1 MANIMSYT
9 DVRNKP
15 SRDGFDLSFV
25 FNGSYK
31 FGEILPAAW
40 KYVLPGDVHDIDIR
54 NFSRTAP
61 VNTASFARGKQ
72 YYDWYFIPIEQLWNR
87 QDSVFTQMVNNLQH
101 ASGLLFTDNVT
112 LSGELPYVTA
122 QQLAS
127 YVNQL
132 ANSATLKDYKNNPF
146 GFSRA
151 ELTCKLLEYLG
162 YGDYTP
168 YLGKTWAEAPL
179 LNNPKMCILP
189 LLAYQKIYADFFRYT
204 QWEKPNPSTF
214 NLDYI
219 TGAGDTEILA
229 SYSSAFPK
237 AFVQEMNMFDVRYC
251 NYQKDLYHGVLP
263 VAQYGDAAIA
273 MTSGSLA
280 VVPAGSSSVFDAN
293 SRPLFNF
300 QGLSLSA
307 SQNASFYHTDNLPVG
322 SGGLTVNDNTQGFA
336 SWNDPKLKVVGDATF
351 GLSVLALRQAEFL
364 QKWKEVAVSGEED
377 YKSQIERHW
386 GVKVSDFLSHSA
398 RWLTSVDAGLD
409 ISEVT
414 NNNLAD
420 NNAAVLAGRGTIN
433 CRGHVHFESKG
444 EYGILMC
451 IEHSLPFLDYCLSG
465 VDGTLLA
472 VDTTDFPIPELDRIG
487 MESVPIVKAI
497 NPLAS
502 EAGISP
508 STFLGYA
515 PRYIDWKTSVDR
527 TVGAFKRSL
536 KNWVCPMDDAAF
548 LAADSVL
555 FPNSPN
561 VEPDSI
567 GAGFFKV
574 NPAIVNYLFAVA
586 ADSSVDTDHIWS
598 NTYFEWHCVRNLDK
612 NGLPY

>member
-40 KYVLPGDVHDIDIR
+40 KYVLPGDVHDIDVR

-132 ANSATLKDYKNNPF
+132 ANSGTLKDYKNNPF

-168 YLGKTWAEAPL
+168 YLVKTWAEAPM

-263 VAQYGDAAIA
+263 VAQYGDAAVA
-273 MTSGSLA
+273 VTSGSLS
-280 VVPAGSSSVFDAN
+280 VQGVPDSSSPGYSQSPSFDLLGGTLAGGN
-293 SRPLFNF
+293 NVTLNF
-300 QGLSLSA
+300 SSGQNYLQYAPPSSAAKSLRW
-307 SQNASFYHTDNLPVG
+307 D
-322 SGGLTVNDNTQGFA
+322 
-336 SWNDPKLKVVGDATF
+336 DPKLQVVGDAAF

-398 RWLTSVDAGLD
+398 RWLASVDAGLD

-465 VDGTLLA
+465 VEGTLLA

-574 NPAIVNYLFAVA
+574 NPAIVNPLFAVA
-586 ADSSVDTDHIWS
+586 ADSSVDTDHIWT

>member
-1 MANIMSYT
+1 MGNIMSYT

-15 SRDGFDLSFV
+15 SRNGFDLSYM
-25 FNGSYK
+25 FNGSFK
-31 FGEILPAAW
+31 FGEIMPASW
-40 KYVLPGDVHDIDIR
+40 KYVLPGDVHDIDMR

-72 YYDWYFIPIEQLWNR
+72 YYDWYFIPLEQLWNR

-122 QQLAS
+122 QQLAN
-127 YVNQL
+127 YIYQL
-132 ANSATLKDYKNNPF
+132 ANSSTLSSYKDNPF

-168 YLGKTWAEAPL
+168 YLTQTWNSAPM

-214 NLDYI
+214 NLDYV

-229 SYSSAFPK
+229 AYSSAYPVE
-237 AFVQEMNMFDVRYC
+237 FVQEMNMFDVRYC
-251 NYQKDLYHGVLP
+251 NYQKDLFHGVLP
-263 VAQYGDAAIA
+263 VAQYGDAAVA
-273 MTSGSLA
+273 MTSGALSVQPTTDSNGNSYPTFSIYSGLMGNANVTTDKYSLGNA
-280 VVPAGSSSVFDAN
+280 LVYSPSQGDSQ
-293 SRPLFNF
+293 PLRW
-300 QGLSLSA
+300 A
-307 SQNASFYHTDNLPVG
+307 
-322 SGGLTVNDNTQGFA
+322 
-336 SWNDPKLKVVGDATF
+336 DPHLKVVGDATF
-351 GLSVLALRQAEFL
+351 GLSILALRQAEFL

-386 GVKVSDFLSHSA
+386 GISVSDFLSHSA

-433 CRGHVHFESKG
+433 ARGHVHFESKG

-451 IEHSLPFLDYCLSG
+451 IEHALPFLDYCLSG

-502 EAGISP
+502 TAGISP
-508 STFLGYA
+508 NTYLGYA

-527 TVGAFKRSL
+527 TVGAFKHSL
-536 KNWVCPMDDAAF
+536 KNWVCPMDDEAF

-574 NPAIVNYLFAVA
+574 NPAIVNPLFAVA
-586 ADSSVDTDHIWS
+586 ADSTVDTDHIWS
-598 NTYFEWHCVRNLDK
+598 NVYFQWHCVRNLDV